1 MWTILAAALLSSA
14 TVGSAAISPVPQD
27 EWKLDTEQ
35 ADFVLALL
43 ENGHAGTASERE
55 AWKRLLG
62 SKGYV
67 RLKEREAA
75 IGHPFTDEDFR
86 AFIADPSLARRAA
99 QLQRTLADWRSADL
113 SSAAARARAYL
124 PTGTS
129 LQATIYPVI
138 KPRDNSFVFDLDK
151 DPAIFLYVDPDQSTA
166 AFANVVAHELHHI
179 GLNAACRDQPDRGV
193 NPQVAA
199 MLPWFGAF
207 GEGIAMLAA
216 AGSPDAHPH
225 ASSPPEDRAR
235 WDADIAN
242 YDANFD
248 DLVDFFTEV
257 LEGRLTGPALR
268 ERAAGYYGVQGP
280 WYTVG
285 WRMATLIE
293 RKKGRAALIGSL
305 CDPRSFLTLYN
316 EAALDEDFELPLW
329 PQSIIDALPI
339 RP

>member
-1 MWTILAAALLSSA
+1 
-14 TVGSAAISPVPQD
+14 
-27 EWKLDTEQ
+27 
-35 ADFVLALL
+35 
-43 ENGHAGTASERE
+43 
-55 AWKRLLG
+55 
-62 SKGYV
+62 
-67 RLKEREAA
+67 
-75 IGHPFTDEDFR
+75 
-86 AFIADPSLARRAA
+86 
-99 QLQRTLADWRSADL
+99 
-113 SSAAARARAYL
+113 
-124 PTGTS
+124 
-129 LQATIYPVI
+129 
-138 KPRDNSFVFDLDK
+138 
-151 DPAIFLYVDPDQSTA
+151 
-166 AFANVVAHELHHI
+166 
-179 GLNAACRDQPDRGV
+179 
-193 NPQVAA
+193 

-242 YDANFD
+242 YYANFD